1 MDSEKTK
8 QRAGWT
14 PQNRHERLGGRDER
28 QEHLCA
34 VEHDAEERHEQ
45 NEADESR
52 YTHRVAISNSRLIA
66 ADATGVTFRYKDYRI
81 KGLGRYKTMT
91 L

>member
-1 MDSEKTK
+1 MALSTVH
-8 QRAGWT
+8 RAV
-14 PQNRHERLGGRDER
+14 RR
-28 QEHLCA
+28 A
-34 VEHDAEERHEQ
+34 VLAYL
-45 NEADESR
+45 SR

-81 KGLGRYKTMT
+81 KGPGRYQQRSAFNMR